1 MQASPAKTHPIDAA
15 NQRHHLMTQ
24 PSQLTQTIRPAD
36 LVQAS
41 RRTGRGLNARLKSP
55 AFLGLA
61 FLSLGVSHA
70 TYALDFLSTTAPA
83 IFFDAPSTKAKPLF
97 VMRTGTPVERVVNV
111 EGWVKVR
118 DAEGTLAWVEKKY
131 LGDHRQL
138 IVTATLAQ
146 IRASAGDQAPVVFEA
161 VRDVLLELQNTGGSI
176 QASAPQATTKSGT
189 ETNAQPSTPPNGWL
203 KVRHHDGQQG
213 FIKANQVWG
222 W

>member
-176 QASAPQATTKSGT
+176 QAATKSGT

-203 KVRHHDGQQG
+203 KVRHRDGQQG